1 MLGATKGRKR
11 GIPCGNAAPYS
22 SKCVDQSKDA
32 LVMLAEKVVPA
43 ASARVAATKAF
54 ATTAEALATT
64 TKAFLRMAS
73 AKGMEAS
80 T

>member
-1 MLGATKGRKR
+1 
-11 GIPCGNAAPYS
+11 
-22 SKCVDQSKDA
+22 
-32 LVMLAEKVVPA
+32 MLAEKVVPA

-64 TKAFLRMAS
+64 TKAFLRMAA

>member
-1 MLGATKGRKR
+1 MLCPQKQQ
-11 GIPCGNAAPYS
+11 NAAFLVEMPRWHD
-22 SKCVDQSKDA
+22 SKCVGESKDA

-64 TKAFLRMAS
+64 TKAFL
-73 AKGMEAS
+73 
-80 T
+80 